1 MDSILAALGAVLLIA
16 LMLCFGAIAGAMFGA
31 LSGWI
36 LSWTPFGDW
45 IKHVLD
51 NPGFTLAEL
60 GAFLGFVGGFFRAS
74 VSTKK

>member
-1 MDSILAALGAVLLIA
+1 MENLLAALGGVLLIA

-31 LSGWI
+31 FGGWI
-36 LSWTPFGDW
+36 VSWTPFGDW

-51 NPGFTLAEL
+51 NPSFTLSEL
-60 GAFLGFVGGFFRAS
+60 GAFLGFVGSFFRTS